1 MNVTETDL
9 VDTQAP
15 DFALAASLGRTVRRD
30 DYKGRLLLLYFYPK
44 ADTPGCTV
52 QARALEEALPQL
64 GQLRLDVI
72 GVSPDPIAKLDRFA
86 AGSGLSFPLASDP
99 DHALADAFGVWVEKS
114 MYGRTYWG
122 MERSSFLLDGQGVIR
137 KLWRKVKPAQHAA
150 LVQAAAAALGR

>member
-1 MNVTETDL
+1 MNVADHDL
-9 VDTQAP
+9 MDTRAP
-15 DFALAASLGRTVRRD
+15 DFMLEASLGRTVRRD

-52 QARALEEALPQL
+52 QARAIEEALPQL
-64 GQLRLDVI
+64 GELRLDVI
-72 GVSPDPIAKLDRFA
+72 GVSPDPVAKLDRFA
-86 AGSGLSFPLASDP
+86 ASSGLSFPLASDP
-99 DHALADAFGVWVEKS
+99 DHAVADAFGVWVEKS

>member
-1 MNVTETDL
+1 MKVADHDL
-9 VDTQAP
+9 MDTRAP
-15 DFALAASLGRTVRRD
+15 DFMLEASLGRTVRRD

-52 QARALEEALPQL
+52 QARAIEEALPQL
-64 GQLRLDVI
+64 GELRLDVI
-72 GVSPDPIAKLDRFA
+72 GVSPDPVAKLDRFA
-86 AGSGLSFPLASDP
+86 ASSGLSFPLASDP
-99 DHALADAFGVWVEKS
+99 DHAVADAFGVWVEKS

-150 LVQAAAAALGR
+150 LVQAAAALLGR

>member
-1 MNVTETDL
+1 MNVADHHL
-9 VDTQAP
+9 MDTRAP
-15 DFALAASLGRTVRRD
+15 DFMLEASLGRTVRRD

-52 QARALEEALPQL
+52 QARAIEEALPQL
-64 GQLRLDVI
+64 GELRLDVI
-72 GVSPDPIAKLDRFA
+72 GVSPDPVAKLDRFA
-86 AGSGLSFPLASDP
+86 ASSGLSFPLASDP
-99 DHALADAFGVWVEKS
+99 DHAVADAFGVWVEKS

-150 LVQAAAAALGR
+150 LVQAAAALLGR